1 MQNTKSIKILLI
13 KISCSIYVKSKTFT
27 VRKLM
32 LLRSYNANI
41 INGIG
46 GTSLMKDN
54 QRKHAACCLV
64 PVTPVLFLFV
74 Q

>member
-1 MQNTKSIKILLI
+1 
-13 KISCSIYVKSKTFT
+13 
-27 VRKLM
+27 M

-64 PVTPVLFLFV
+64 PVTIFVCSIIMLIATHFIKLANQFLSYHCLENWPTNLV
-74 Q
+74 